1 MKLFFEL
8 IMIWSSSNGL
18 RNLNNS
24 LGYDKLNYA
33 DNEYDSSGFN
43 PINLKTQDSIRN
55 KKLYD
60 NNENDS
66 LKQNSKLNISNV

>member
-60 NNENDS
+60 NDENDS
-66 LKQNSKLNISNV
+66 LKQNSKSNISNV

>member
-1 MKLFFEL
+1 
-8 IMIWSSSNGL
+8 MIWSSSNGL

-43 PINLKTQDSIRN
+43 PINLKTQDNIRN

-60 NNENDS
+60 NDENDS
-66 LKQNSKLNISNV
+66 LKQNSKSNISNVWTLNFFS

>member
-43 PINLKTQDSIRN
+43 PINLKTQDNIRN

-60 NNENDS
+60 NDENDS
-66 LKQNSKLNISNV
+66 LKQNSKSNISNV